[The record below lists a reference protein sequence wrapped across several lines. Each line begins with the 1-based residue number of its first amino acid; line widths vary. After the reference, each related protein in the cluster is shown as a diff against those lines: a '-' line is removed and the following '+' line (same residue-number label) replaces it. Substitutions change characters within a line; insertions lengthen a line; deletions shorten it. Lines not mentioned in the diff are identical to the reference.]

1 MKLKKTTLSAVLEHF
16 DLEPSDFGSA
26 VARASDGYAIEI
38 SEDMLWQKDVMLV
51 FEADDRR
58 LSLRVYVRRER
69 AMYCVRDVVSLTL
82 LPRAVAVP
90 VESVLFFDTAVRAM
104 KKEPYAAYDEEAEAV
119 KASDFLDGYFEEK
132 PEFIK
137 AEMIDGLVKR
147 EQYLSLI
154 HI

>member
-90 VESVLFFDTAVRAM
+90 VESVLFFDTAVRGL
-104 KKEPYAAYDEEAEAV
+104 KKEPNPADGEEAEAV
-119 KASDFLDGYFEEK
+119 
-132 PEFIK
+132 
-137 AEMIDGLVKR
+137 
-147 EQYLSLI
+147 
-154 HI
+154 

>member
-16 DLEPSDFGSA
+16 DLKPSDFGSA

-90 VESVLFFDTAVRAM
+90 VESVLFFYTAVKAM
-104 KKEPYAAYDEEAEAV
+104 KKEPYAAYDE
-119 KASDFLDGYFEEK
+119 G
-132 PEFIK
+132 I
-137 AEMIDGLVKR
+137 
-147 EQYLSLI
+147 
-154 HI
+154 